1 MTWTGAS
8 PGSGRGL
15 PCWSGCG
22 HAWWSAW
29 GIAVVDCEPADPGA
43 WWQAAD
49 LLVQLAEDVHA
60 DYEVDYLD
68 VVDADLAAKDRG
80 DFESVHLRGGRRD
93 ALAFCARC
101 QSGEE
106 ESVLPFRGIERC
118 LQLLGVRPWSGEG
131 GFQRVKPL
139 EPVMGSE
146 EHIAGRRCEDGALV
160 ANPDPAPGIQCP
172 GELVR
177 AEGPYEIH
185 PGI

>member
-1 MTWTGAS
+1 
-8 PGSGRGL
+8 
-15 PCWSGCG
+15 
-22 HAWWSAW
+22 
-29 GIAVVDCEPADPGA
+29 
-43 WWQAAD
+43 

-146 EHIAGRRCEDGALV
+146 EHITERRCEDGLLS
-160 ANPDPAPGIQCP
+160 PIPIQPQDSSARVNWSGLKVLMRSTLASNCMYASC
-172 GELVR
+172 G
-177 AEGPYEIH
+177 
-185 PGI
+185 